1 MTESTKGPEDPM
13 IRPKSLRQLA
23 AYSIS
28 LPAFAVSPKLAK
40 ETVYMPSHVAAE
52 MLGRPAARPSSSST
66 GEVPGVRSESAGS

>member
-1 MTESTKGPEDPM
+1 M

-52 MLGRPAARPSSSST
+52 MLGNRPETKATTNGELSVSSLQPKGLT
-66 GEVPGVRSESAGS
+66 PKSEG

>member
-1 MTESTKGPEDPM
+1 M

-28 LPAFAVSPKLAK
+28 LPAFAISPKLAK

-52 MLGRPAARPSSSST
+52 MLGNAAKRIEKPAEP
-66 GEVPGVRSESAGS
+66 EVSVNRDPE

>member
-1 MTESTKGPEDPM
+1 M

-40 ETVYMPSHVAAE
+40 ETVYMPSQVAE
-52 MLGRPAARPSSSST
+52 QTLGT
-66 GEVPGVRSESAGS
+66 GSVAPKQA

>member
-1 MTESTKGPEDPM
+1 M
-13 IRPKSLRQLA
+13 ISPKSLRQLA

-52 MLGRPAARPSSSST
+52 MLGKSSKGLPHKDEAERT
-66 GEVPGVRSESAGS
+66 VNREP

>member
-1 MTESTKGPEDPM
+1 M
-13 IRPKSLRQLA
+13 ISPKSLRQLA

-52 MLGRPAARPSSSST
+52 MLGTAGRPTKPADADVTVKR
-66 GEVPGVRSESAGS
+66 ER

>member
-1 MTESTKGPEDPM
+1 M

-40 ETVYMPSHVAAE
+40 ETVYMPSQVAAAT
-52 MLGRPAARPSSSST
+52 LGT
-66 GEVPGVRSESAGS
+66 GAKKAEWPQESEQAEKRAEAGLQQRGNG